1 MAMSYGFLNRLR
13 TALRAKTEDGLTS
26 ILAD

>member
-1 MAMSYGFLNRLR
+1 MAMSYGFFNRLR
-13 TALRAKTEDGLTS
+13 TAFRSKTEDGLTS